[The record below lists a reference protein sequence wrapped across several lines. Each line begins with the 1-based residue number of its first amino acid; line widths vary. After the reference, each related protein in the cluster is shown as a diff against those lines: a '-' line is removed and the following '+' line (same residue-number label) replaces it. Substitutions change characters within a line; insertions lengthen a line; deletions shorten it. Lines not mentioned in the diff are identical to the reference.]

1 MNPAPGAAGA
11 IYSTVD
17 DFFAW
22 DRALTTDKLLKENL
36 VI

>member
-17 DFFAW
+17 DLFAW
-22 DRALTTDKLLKENL
+22 DRALTTNKLLKKIS